1 MLNILRDSV
10 KGWTAKILLGLLVLS
25 FAVWGIG
32 DAFRTGT
39 ATTVLSAGETE
50 VSLQD
55 YALAYSRASQRLAQQ
70 IGRQPT
76 AEEAQMFGI
85 DQGVI
90 GQLVAG
96 AVLDEQGRNIG
107 LGLSEEQLARLI
119 AEDPSF
125 HDASGNFSRNAFRN
139 ILANAGM
146 SEQDYIRTKADEAV
160 RTQIIDAI
168 AEGVETPAAFAT
180 ALGLYNGE
188 RRTVEYVT
196 LSPSVIPPV
205 TDPSDEVLTAYFE
218 ENKANYAAPE
228 YRSFAYALLTPEA
241 LSDPSTVTEEE
252 VAADY
257 ELHRDSYVTP
267 EQRRVQQIV
276 FPDRAA
282 ADAARTQIE
291 AGTAFEAV
299 AEQAGRSPADI
310 DLGLVARS
318 AIPDQALADAAFSLA
333 EDETSAVVDGRFGPA
348 LLRVTEIHPEGAR
361 TMEEVSQEIRN
372 ELALVAAND
381 AAAAAYNAFE
391 DARAGGAD
399 FEEAARGA
407 GIAVVTVEAADR
419 QGNDRDG
426 TPVEDI
432 PAEKEL
438 LTGVFETEPGLDNV
452 PINFGSNS
460 YVFYDL
466 LAITPAGDRSLDEVR
481 DRVVADWKADETQR
495 LLGQRIESLRA
506 ELEAGG
512 SLDAIAAEAGVA
524 KQTAPA
530 ISRQSGVAELGQ
542 AAVAAAFG
550 GGNGTVATA
559 PGSTPGTQMLLQVT
573 EVAPP
578 ADPASNVAAN
588 ERQQMA
594 TMLQDDLLQSYVAL
608 LQNAYPVS
616 VNAAGI
622 ENAKAMLR

>member
-32 DAFRTGT
+32 DVFRAGT
-39 ATTVLSAGETE
+39 ASTVVSAGETE
-50 VSLQD
+50 VSLRD
-55 YALAYSRASQRLAQQ
+55 YAFAYSQATQRLAQQ
-70 IGRQPT
+70 LGRQPS
-76 AEEAQMFGI
+76 AEEAQMFGV

-96 AVLDEQGRNIG
+96 AVLDEQGRRIG

-119 AEDPSF
+119 AQDPSF

-139 ILANAGM
+139 ILANARM

-160 RTQIIDAI
+160 RTQIVDAV

-196 LSPSVIPPV
+196 LSPSIVPPV
-205 TDPSDEVLTAYFE
+205 ADPSKEDLSAYFE
-218 ENKANYAAPE
+218 ENVARYAAPE
-228 YRSFAYALLTPEA
+228 YRSFAYASLTPEA
-241 LSDPSTVTEEE
+241 LADPSTVTDAEI
-252 VAADY
+252 AADY
-257 ELHRDSYVTP
+257 EQHRDSYVTP
-267 EQRRVQQIV
+267 ERRRVQQIV

-282 ADAARTQIE
+282 ADAAKAQLE
-291 AGTAFEAV
+291 AGTPFETV
-299 AEQAGRSPADI
+299 AEEAGRSLSDI
-310 DLGLVARS
+310 DLGLVTRS
-318 AIPDQALADAAFSLA
+318 AIPDPALADAAFAL
-333 EDETSAVVDGRFGPA
+333 EEGGQSAVVDGRFGPA
-348 LLRVTEIHPEGAR
+348 LLRVTEIEPEGAR
-361 TMEEVSQEIRN
+361 PLEEVEEEVRN

-381 AAAAAYNAFE
+381 AAAVAYNAFE

-399 FEEAARGA
+399 FAEAARGA
-407 GIAVVTVEAADR
+407 GIEVVTVEAADR
-419 QGNDRDG
+419 QGNDPEG
-426 TPVEDI
+426 VPVADL
-432 PAEKEL
+432 PAEQDL
-438 LTGVFETEPGLDNV
+438 LENVFGTEPGLDNV

-460 YVFYDL
+460 YVFYDV
-466 LAITPAGDRSLDEVR
+466 ASITPARDRTLDEVR
-481 DRVVADWKADETQR
+481 EQVVADWKAQETQR
-495 LLGQRIESLRA
+495 LLGEQAEALR
-506 ELEAGG
+506 ERLEAGG
-512 SLDAIAAEAGVA
+512 SLDAIAAETGTT

-530 ISRQSGVAELGQ
+530 ISRQSSAGQLGQ

-550 GGNGTVATA
+550 GGNGTIAAA
-559 PGSTPGTQMLLQVT
+559 PGPQAGSLLLLQVT

-578 ADPASNVAAN
+578 ADPASNVSDS

-608 LQNAYPVS
+608 LQNEYPVR
-616 VNAAGI
+616 VNPAGI

>member
-1 MLNILRDSV
+1 MLNTLRDSV

-32 DAFRTGT
+32 DAFQTGN
-39 ATTVLSAGETE
+39 ATTVASAGDTE

-96 AVLDEQGRNIG
+96 AVLDEQGRNLR
-107 LGLSEEQLARLI
+107 LGLSEDQLARLI
-119 AEDPSF
+119 AEDSSF

-168 AEGVETPAAFAT
+168 AEGVDTPATFAT

-196 LSPSVIPPV
+196 LTPSIVPPV
-205 TDPSDEVLTAYFE
+205 ADPSDDVLATYFE

-241 LSDPSTVTEEE
+241 LSDPSTVTDEQI
-252 VAADY
+252 AADY
-257 ELHRDSYVTP
+257 ETHRENYITP

-282 ADAARTQIE
+282 ADAAQAQLD
-291 AGTAFEAV
+291 AGSTFEAA
-299 AEQAGRSPADI
+299 AEQAGRSI
-310 DLGLVARS
+310 VDLGMVARS
-318 AIPDQALADAAFSLA
+318 AIPDQALADATFALA
-333 EDETSAVVDGRFGPA
+333 EGETSAVVDGRFGPV
-348 LLRVTEIHPEGAR
+348 LLRVTEIQPEGAR
-361 TMEEVSQEIRN
+361 PMEEVSEEVRN

-407 GIAVVTVEAADR
+407 GITVVTVEAADR
-419 QGNDRDG
+419 QGNDRTE
-426 TPVEDI
+426 TPIADL
-432 PAEKEL
+432 PAEQEL
-438 LTGVFETEPGLDNV
+438 LTGVFDTEPGLDNV

-466 LAITPAGDRSLDEVR
+466 LSITPAGDRSLDEVR
-481 DRVVADWKADETQR
+481 DRVVADWKAAETQR
-495 LLGQRIESLRA
+495 LLAERIVALRA
-506 ELEAGG
+506 ELDAGG
-512 SLDAIAAEAGVA
+512 DLDAIAAEVGVP
-524 KQTAPA
+524 KQTAQS

-559 PGSTPGTQMLLQVT
+559 PGSTPGTQLLLRVT

-578 ADPASNVAAN
+578 ADPAANVAAS

-594 TMLQDDLLQSYVAL
+594 TMLQDDLLQSYVTL

-616 VNAAGI
+616 INAAGI

>member
-1 MLNILRDSV
+1 MLNILRESV

-32 DAFRTGT
+32 DAFRTST
-39 ATTVLSAGETE
+39 ATTVVSAGDTE

-55 YALAYSRASQRLAQQ
+55 YAFAYSRASQRLAQQ
-70 IGRQPT
+70 LGRQPS
-76 AEEAQMFGI
+76 AEEAQMFGV

-96 AVLDEQGRNIG
+96 AVLDEQGRRIG
-107 LGLSEEQLARLI
+107 LGLSEDQLARLI
-119 AEDPSF
+119 AQDPSF

-139 ILANAGM
+139 ILANARM

-160 RTQIIDAI
+160 RTQIVDAI
-168 AEGVETPAAFAT
+168 AEGVQTPAAFAT

-196 LSPSVIPPV
+196 LSAAAIPPV
-205 TDPSDEVLTAYFE
+205 ADPSDEVLAAYFE
-218 ENKANYAAPE
+218 ENKADYAAPE
-228 YRSFAYALLTPEA
+228 YRSFAYAALTPEA
-241 LSDPSTVTEEE
+241 LANPSAVSEEE
-252 VAADY
+252 IAADY
-257 ELHRDSYVTP
+257 EQHRGNYVTP

-276 FPDRAA
+276 FRERAA
-282 ADAARTQIE
+282 ADAALAELE
-291 AGTAFEAV
+291 AGTPFESV
-299 AEQAGRSPADI
+299 AEAAGRSPADI

-318 AIPDQALADAAFSLA
+318 AIPDPALAEAAFTLELGS
-333 EDETSAVVDGRFGPA
+333 TSAVVDGRFGPA
-348 LLRVTEIHPEGAR
+348 LLRVTEIQPEGAR
-361 TMEEVSQEIRN
+361 PLEEVVDEVRE

-381 AAAAAYNAFE
+381 AAAVAYNAFE
-391 DARAGGAD
+391 DARASGAS

-407 GIAVVTVEAADR
+407 GIEVVTVEAVDR
-419 QGNDRDG
+419 QGNDPSD
-426 TPVEDI
+426 TPVPDL
-432 PAEKEL
+432 PAEQEL
-438 LTGVFETEPGLDNV
+438 LEGIFGTEPGLDNV

-466 LAITPAGDRSLDEVR
+466 LAITPAGDRDLDAVR

-495 LLGQRIESLRA
+495 LLGERVEALRA

-530 ISRQSGVAELGQ
+530 ISRQSGAGELGQ
-542 AAVAAAFG
+542 AGVAAAFS
-550 GGNGTVATA
+550 GGNGLVAAA
-559 PGSTPGTQMLLQVT
+559 PGPSAGTQVLLRVT

-578 ADPASNVAAN
+578 ADPASNVGAS

-608 LQNAYPVS
+608 LQNEYPVR
-616 VNAAGI
+616 VNPAGI

>member
-1 MLNILRDSV
+1 MLNTLRDSV
-10 KGWTAKILLGLLVLS
+10 KGWTAKILLALLVLS

-32 DAFRTGT
+32 DAFQTRN
-39 ATTVLSAGETE
+39 ATTVASAGDTE

-55 YALAYSRASQRLAQQ
+55 YALAYSRASQRVAQQ

-196 LSPSVIPPV
+196 LSPSIVPPV
-205 TDPSDEVLTAYFE
+205 ADPSDEVLATYFE
-218 ENKANYAAPE
+218 ANKAKYAAPE

-241 LSDPSTVTEEE
+241 LSDPSTITDEQ

-257 ELHRDSYVTP
+257 ETHRQNYVTP

-282 ADAARTQIE
+282 ADAAHAALE
-291 AGTAFEAV
+291 AGTAFEA
-299 AEQAGRSPADI
+299 AADQAGRSI
-310 DLGLVARS
+310 VDLGLVARS
-318 AIPDQALADAAFSLA
+318 AIPDPALADAAFAL
-333 EDETSAVVDGRFGPA
+333 EQGETSAVVDGRFGPA
-348 LLRVTEIHPEGAR
+348 LLRVTEIQPEGVR
-361 TMEEVSQEIRN
+361 PVEEVSDEVRN

-391 DARAGGAD
+391 DARGGGAD

-407 GIAVVTVEAADR
+407 GLSVVTVEADR
-419 QGNDRDG
+419 QGNDRKE
-426 TPVEDI
+426 TPIPDL
-432 PAEKEL
+432 PAEQEL
-438 LTGVFETEPGLDNV
+438 LEGVFQTEPGLDNV

-460 YVFYDL
+460 YVFYDVL
-466 LAITPAGDRSLDEVR
+466 SITPAGDRSLDEVR
-481 DRVVADWKADETQR
+481 ERVVADWKADETQR
-495 LLGQRIESLRA
+495 LLGERIEALRA

-524 KQTAPA
+524 KQTAA
-530 ISRQSGVAELGQ
+530 SITRQSGVAELGQ
-542 AAVAAAFG
+542 AAVSAAFG

-559 PGSTPGTQMLLQVT
+559 PGSTPGTQLLLRVT

-594 TMLQDDLLQSYVAL
+594 TMLQDDLLQSYVTL
-608 LQNAYPVS
+608 LQNTYPVS
-616 VNAAGI
+616 INPAGI

>member
-1 MLNILRDSV
+1 MLNTLRDSV

-32 DAFRTGT
+32 DAFQTGN
-39 ATTVLSAGETE
+39 ATTVASAGDTE

-70 IGRQPT
+70 LGRQPT

-90 GQLVAG
+90 SQLVAG

-196 LSPSVIPPV
+196 LSPSIVTPV
-205 TDPSDEVLTAYFE
+205 ADPSDEVLATYFE

-241 LSDPSTVTEEE
+241 LSDPSTITDEQ

-257 ELHRDSYVTP
+257 EQHRANYVTP
-267 EQRRVQQIV
+267 EQRRVQQVV

-282 ADAARTQIE
+282 ADAAQAQLE
-291 AGTAFEAV
+291 AGTAFEVAAV
-299 AEQAGRSPADI
+299 QAGRSI
-310 DLGLVARS
+310 VDLGLVARS
-318 AIPDQALADAAFSLA
+318 AIPDQALADAAFALA
-333 EDETSAVVDGRFGPA
+333 EGETSAVVDGRFGPV
-348 LLRVTEIHPEGAR
+348 LLRVSEIQPEGAR
-361 TMEEVSQEIRN
+361 PMEEVSEEVRN

-407 GIAVVTVEAADR
+407 GLTVVTVEADR
-419 QGNDRDG
+419 QGNDRDE
-426 TPVEDI
+426 TPI
-432 PAEKEL
+432 ANLPAEQEL
-438 LTGVFETEPGLDNV
+438 LAGVFETEPGLDNV

-466 LAITPAGDRSLDEVR
+466 LSITPAGDRSLDEVR
-481 DRVVADWKADETQR
+481 DRVVADWKAAETQR
-495 LLGQRIESLRA
+495 LLAERIEGLRA

-530 ISRQSGVAELGQ
+530 ISRQSGAGELGQ

-559 PGSTPGTQMLLQVT
+559 PGPTPGTQLLLQVT

-594 TMLQDDLLQSYVAL
+594 AMLQDDLLQSYVTL
-608 LQNAYPVS
+608 LQNTYPVS
-616 VNAAGI
+616 INAAGI